1 MIDFLDL
8 VQSLE
13 LALKNRQMYTAA
25 HPRAQKAI
33 TILNEQMREWLNL
46 SPTLHIAASMGKV
59 FVDGDPVDYKSPHLT
74 ALARQ
79 FGERQISGIIF
90 RRGLTA
96 GELDPVLSLLAL
108 RPAKVEEEGGPGAIL
123 ARHELSHVRLSQT
136 QYKEVRQGE
145 GGDEDN
151 PSAPATVRTP
161 GALDPAAKA
170 ALEALAASLKAAGA
184 EVAQASADAAG
195 PGPGGAGQGRGTG
208 PEPGLGLGPEPGLGL
223 GPSPGLGS
231 GPSPVPGT
239 GPGRGG
245 RSGQPGGTLEAI
257 FQQWLDELTLL
268 PAASMEAGKFSGA
281 NLSFLAGS
289 PNALEMGESFPPSR
303 QVEGLRLALLSLPP
317 EQLLS
322 VVAGLGTLPTGHRG
336 LRVAFEALAAES
348 FAKAATALME
358 GPMPWEFTQ
367 DALLSTLRTA
377 PKAQALLIAL
387 DRELKTRGAGADLLA
402 HLEELVRRLEWENL
416 SVEEKLRQ
424 ALEKDKLWSLTLDQ
438 RLRFLRQLLDEG
450 RIEAMLQVLERVIAG
465 LGHEDPARR
474 SAAALTLTGVT
485 RWLLAPGLPAAAE
498 SLVTQGLT
506 EAFGRESM
514 VNVHRPVTEAL
525 GVTVAAMVSRQQ
537 PGRTLALMRELSALC
552 ARQESKEEWRD
563 AALAGLWDSLAEP
576 ARLREVVEML
586 YSASPETLAGE
597 LVPYFDAVGA
607 RAAMLLVEVL
617 GDEPDRKRRGRLLDV
632 IRAMGS
638 TALPAVEEGL
648 NSDAWY
654 LVRNALILLAE
665 IGGNRA
671 LEQANACLVHP
682 DGRVKRA
689 AVRTMWRVG
698 GPASVPGLLGA
709 LPAVDPETQE
719 EVMFGLAQLRA
730 TQAVSTLAAF
740 AADRKYIERQRVR
753 AAETIGQIGDPR
765 AVQSLKDLARR
776 RGRIFTSAE
785 PLAVRLAACR
795 SLLALNTS
803 AAIEALS
810 EVVAGEPWHKDRT
823 MLQQV
828 LDSRPRSST

>member
-8 VQSLE
+8 VQSLQ

-25 HPRAQKAI
+25 HPRAQKAL

-96 GELDPVLSLLAL
+96 GELEPVLNLLSL
-108 RPAKVEEEGGPGAIL
+108 RPAKVEEEGGAATIL

-151 PSAPATVRTP
+151 PFAPSTVRTP

-184 EVAQASADAAG
+184 EVAQASADAAAG
-195 PGPGGAGQGRGTG
+195 SGSGADRGIG

-223 GPSPGLGS
+223 GPLPGLGS
-231 GPSPVPGT
+231 GPSPVTGT

-245 RSGQPGGTLEAI
+245 RSGQPGGTLEMI
-257 FQQWLDELTLL
+257 FHQWMEELTLL
-268 PAASMEAGKFSGA
+268 PAATMEAGKFSGA

-289 PNALEMGESFPPSR
+289 PSALEMGDSFPPSR

-348 FAKAATALME
+348 FAKAASALME
-358 GPMPWEFTQ
+358 GPLPWDFTQ

-485 RWLLAPGLPAAAE
+485 RWLVAPGLPGAAE

-506 EAFGRESM
+506 EAFGREPLE
-514 VNVHRPVTEAL
+514 NVHRPVTEAL

-552 ARQESKEEWRD
+552 ARQEGKEEWRD

-597 LVPYFDAVGA
+597 LVPYFGAVGA

-632 IRAMGS
+632 IRALGS
-638 TALPAVEEGL
+638 AALPAVEEGL

-665 IGGNRA
+665 IGGSRA
-671 LEQANACLVHP
+671 MEQANACLVHP

-730 TQAVSTLAAF
+730 TQAIATLAAF
-740 AADRKYIERQRVR
+740 AADRKHIERQRVR
-753 AAETIGQIGDPR
+753 AAETLGQIGDPR
-765 AVQSLKDLARR
+765 AVKSLKNLARR
-776 RGRIFTSAE
+776 RGRIFTSTE
-785 PLAVRLAACR
+785 PLPVRLAACR
-795 SLLALNTS
+795 SLLALNTP

-823 MLQQV
+823 VLQQV